1 MNILGEGQSE
11 YRIKDEL
18 TDHGVFKLKKT
29 SFKVHMV
36 FSDVHGKTPIKS

>member
-18 TDHGVFKLKKT
+18 TDHGVFKFKKNIIQST
-29 SFKVHMV
+29 
-36 FSDVHGKTPIKS
+36 HGLFRCTWENAN